1 MGKAI
6 NLRKRVSSY
15 FANKDL
21 GEKTKALVAQIAKIK
36 TISVQSEV
44 EAFLLEE
51 RLVKKYNP
59 HFNIA
64 LKDDKSYPL
73 IKITVKQKY
82 PAVLIVRKKDDA
94 KALYFGPYTSA
105 TSLRT
110 VLKLLRKIFPYKSVE
125 NHSKRVCL
133 YNHLGLCPCPEATN
147 DLGYKNTVKYII
159 NFLNG
164 NTKKVIK
171 DLEKERESNSKTL
184 DFENASKIQRKIDA
198 IHLITSPFYK
208 PFVYEENPNFRSDLL
223 EQQLNSLIEILNKNN
238 VKVKKLE
245 RIECY
250 DISNI
255 SGKNATGSM
264 VVLKNGEKDT
274 DSYRRF
280 KIKGFYNNKANDFA
294 MHQELIRRR
303 LGHSEWPMP
312 DLIVTDGGKGQVS
325 SVLKVLN
332 ELNIDI
338 PLVGLAKRE
347 ETIVTSNLL
356 EIKLPKDSKA
366 LLLIIKIRDEAHRF
380 AITYHKKLRSKFIFE

>member
-73 IKITVKQKY
+73 IKITTKQTF

-125 NHSKRVCL
+125 NH
-133 YNHLGLCPCPEATN
+133 G
-147 DLGYKNTVKYII
+147 
-159 NFLNG
+159 
-164 NTKKVIK
+164 
-171 DLEKERESNSKTL
+171 KE
-184 DFENASKIQRKIDA
+184 FAF
-198 IHLITSPFYK
+198 IT
-208 PFVYEENPNFRSDLL
+208 
-223 EQQLNSLIEILNKNN
+223 I
-238 VKVKKLE
+238 
-245 RIECY
+245 
-250 DISNI
+250 
-255 SGKNATGSM
+255 
-264 VVLKNGEKDT
+264 
-274 DSYRRF
+274 
-280 KIKGFYNNKANDFA
+280 
-294 MHQELIRRR
+294 
-303 LGHSEWPMP
+303 
-312 DLIVTDGGKGQVS
+312 
-325 SVLKVLN
+325 
-332 ELNIDI
+332 
-338 PLVGLAKRE
+338 
-347 ETIVTSNLL
+347 
-356 EIKLPKDSKA
+356 
-366 LLLIIKIRDEAHRF
+366 
-380 AITYHKKLRSKFIFE
+380 